1 VSSRTRGT
9 GHSSKISVC
18 RTAKY
23 ERFSTPRPAVQGGVR
38 QRDGAS
44 GGARYRAGSDDR
56 LTQLPEQ
63 LARFTEYLD
72 SVVAQVRVA
81 GDLDAAGAEVEDA
94 HREALAKVAEAER
107 RTAAERARR
116 EAESQA
122 AEADTQHADTDAAE
136 DAITETGSAAPY
148 FTC

>member
-1 VSSRTRGT
+1 M
-9 GHSSKISVC
+9 
-18 RTAKY
+18 
-23 ERFSTPRPAVQGGVR
+23 PGVDLAH
-38 QRDGAS
+38 QH
-44 GGARYRAGSDDR
+44 AGSDDR